1 VFAAR
6 DRAGETRTMFEHE
19 HDSPDGMVK
28 VKVCG
33 ITSSK
38 DARIAIELGADALGF
53 NFYPPSPR
61 YVVPERAHAILDKLP
76 AGGCNV
82 ALFVNEPKEK
92 VREVLACGRMQDGRQ
107 AFDALQFHGDES
119 GEYCR
124 DWGLKV
130 IKAFRLKDKESLD
143 GMGRF
148 PADFYL
154 LDSWAPGY
162 GGSGAAFPWD
172 WLEGLHTAKLI
183 LAGGLSVENV
193 ADAVRRVRPYGVDVC
208 TGVEAAPGV
217 KDHEKLKDFI
227 LAAKSA

>member
-1 VFAAR
+1 
-6 DRAGETRTMFEHE
+6 MFERE
-19 HDSPDGMVK
+19 HGMVK

-33 ITSSK
+33 ITNSR
-38 DARIAIELGADALGF
+38 DARKAIEFGADALGF

-61 YVVPERAHAILDKLP
+61 YILPELARAILGELP

-82 ALFVNEPKEK
+82 ALFVNERKEK
-92 VREVLACGRMQDGRQ
+92 VRDVLARGRMEDGRQ

-124 DWGLKV
+124 DWELKI
-130 IKAFRLKDKESLD
+130 IKAFRLKNKDSLA
-143 GMGRF
+143 GMERF

-172 WLEGLHTAKLI
+172 WLEGLDSAKLI
-183 LAGGLSVENV
+183 LAGGLGVENV
-193 ADAVRRVRPYGVDVC
+193 ADAVRRVRPYGIDVC
-208 TGVEAAPGV
+208 TGVESAPGI

-227 LAAKSA
+227 LAAKGA